1 MVQIS
6 KIMHWFRHIFN
17 GLGIG
22 AVVYLSLVFVNGG
35 ASVSRKDVLFVFI
48 VSCFIGISTFIF
60 KISSL
65 NFLSSLILYYLGVVV
80 FIILLDFVFGTQVEF
95 VQIISSTTIIY
106 LISYVVTIGKFF
118 LVTKDMNE
126 KLKQLNNKLKSR
138 RRL

>member
-1 MVQIS
+1 
-6 KIMHWFRHIFN
+6 
-17 GLGIG
+17 
-22 AVVYLSLVFVNGG
+22 
-35 ASVSRKDVLFVFI
+35 
-48 VSCFIGISTFIF
+48 
-60 KISSL
+60 
-65 NFLSSLILYYLGVVV
+65 LYYLGVVV
-80 FIILLDFVFGTQVEF
+80 FIILLDFVFGPQVEF